1 MLPLLCSRWKLS
13 IEYLSETNFQ
23 LLADDTRNL
32 KLYNWEQRKEMGPR
46 ITHEE
51 LEENFQE
58 MNSIKTIYDPG
69 TLPSK
74 FYPRK
79 YRNAILIPPF

>member
-1 MLPLLCSRWKLS
+1 
-13 IEYLSETNFQ
+13 
-23 LLADDTRNL
+23 
-32 KLYNWEQRKEMGPR
+32 MGPR